1 MFTNFKFKG
10 LLLAPFILLLLN
22 VDIFAEPL
30 RIISL
35 TPAITKQLIVL
46 GEKDNIVG
54 CTSFCSLAKDKSS
67 KAQIVGSAISANI
80 ESIVN
85 LKPDIVFVSSL
96 TNIKII
102 NKLKSLSIR
111 VENFSYPV
119 SVEEIFESF
128 LRLSE
133 IVKKTQIAENIVK
146 SSKDKLRKIVET
158 YKTYNLKKVFF
169 EIGADPLFGTPK
181 GTYLADVLTKLNAI
195 NISEYLKQGQI
206 SKEWIIRGNPDVILI
221 MDMGAIATQE
231 VKNWGKFKTLSA
243 VKNGKIFILDAD
255 RLASPIL
262 PDFIQL
268 INEIG
273 GLIHK

>member
-1 MFTNFKFKG
+1 M
-10 LLLAPFILLLLN
+10 LAPFILLLLN
-22 VDIFAEPL
+22 VDIFAENL

-35 TPAITKQLIVL
+35 SPAITKQLIVL

-54 CTSFCSLAKDKSS
+54 CTSFCPLAKDKSS
-67 KAQIVGSAISANI
+67 KAQVVGSAISANI

-102 NKLKSLSIR
+102 NKLKELKIR
-111 VENFSYPV
+111 VENFPYPQ
-119 SVEEIFESF
+119 SVEGVFESF
-128 LRLSE
+128 ARLSE
-133 IVKKTQIAENIVK
+133 FVNKTELKESIVE
-146 SSKDKLRKIVET
+146 SSKMELEKIIQKFKYESP
-158 YKTYNLKKVFF
+158 KKVFF
-169 EIGADPLFGTPK
+169 EIGVNPIFSTPK
-181 GTYLADVLTKLNAI
+181 GTYLGDILEKLNAI
-195 NISEYLKQGQI
+195 NIAKNLKQGQI
-206 SKEWIIRGNPDVILI
+206 SREWVIRENPDVILI

-231 VKNWGKFKTLSA
+231 VKNWEKFKTLSA

-255 RLASPIL
+255 RLASPVL

>member
-1 MFTNFKFKG
+1 M
-10 LLLAPFILLLLN
+10 LAPFILLILN
-22 VDIFAEPL
+22 VDIFAEPF
-30 RIISL
+30 RIVSL
-35 TPAITKQLIVL
+35 TPSITKQLIVL
-46 GEKDNIVG
+46 GEKDNVVG
-54 CTSFCSLAKDKSS
+54 CTSFCPLARDKSS
-67 KAQIVGSAISANI
+67 RAQVIGSAISANI

-96 TNIKII
+96 TNIKVI
-102 NKLKSLSIR
+102 NKLKSLGIR

-133 IVKKTQIAENIVK
+133 IVKKSQIAEDIIK
-146 SSKDKLRKIVET
+146 SSKDNLSKIVET
-158 YKTYNLKKVFF
+158 YKTYNPKKVFF

-181 GTYLADVLTKLNAI
+181 GTYLGDVITKLNAI

-206 SKEWIIRGNPDVILI
+206 SREWVIRSNPDVILI

-231 VKNWGKFKTLSA
+231 VKNWEKFKTLSA
-243 VKNGKIFILDAD
+243 VKNGKIFILDSD
-255 RLASPIL
+255 RLASPVL

-268 INEIG
+268 IDEIG